1 MVHFAIIKHGEGEG
15 DALAEAFVI
24 DIVDVLVEC
33 VYLII
38 EGVGIGTANDAAVF
52 ELTLEYFNSGA
63 YKLTLFVEA
72 DF

>member
-1 MVHFAIIKHGEGEG
+1 MYFAIVEHGEGEG
-15 DALAEAFVI
+15 DALAEAFVL
-24 DIVDVLVEC
+24 DVMDVLVEC

-52 ELTLEYFNSGA
+52 ELTLEDFNSGA
-63 YKLTLFVEA
+63 YKLTLFIEA

>member
-1 MVHFAIIKHGEGEG
+1 MYFAIIEHGEGEG

-24 DIVDVLVEC
+24 YVVNVLVEC
-33 VYLII
+33 VNLII

-52 ELTLEYFNSGA
+52 ELTLEDFNSCA
-63 YKLTLFVEA
+63 DKLTLFIEA

>member
-1 MVHFAIIKHGEGEG
+1 MYFAIIEHGEGKG

-24 DIVDVLVEC
+24 DVMDVLVEC

-52 ELTLEYFNSGA
+52 ELAFEDFNSGA
-63 YKLTLFVEA
+63 YKLTLFIEA

>member
-1 MVHFAIIKHGEGEG
+1 MYFAIIEHGEGEG

-24 DIVDVLVEC
+24 DIVNVLVEC

-52 ELTLEYFNSGA
+52 ELAFEDFNSGA
-63 YKLTLFVEA
+63 DELTLFIEA

>member
-1 MVHFAIIKHGEGEG
+1 MYFAIIEHGEGKG

-24 DIVDVLVEC
+24 DVMDVLVEC

-52 ELTLEYFNSGA
+52 ELAFEDFNSCA
-63 YKLTLFVEA
+63 DKLTLFIEA